1 MQKEKQY
8 LVREVCYQIYLS
20 NWMSKKKPMSKDRYW
35 DIDNKTSVT
44 VTDSM
49 KERIKR
55 AKEQYKKEKWQKIS
69 HKGIIQEAE
78 NKNIMALVKSRSPAP
93 LSRFKGLTG
102 SSQLFKAN
110 M

>member
-1 MQKEKQY
+1 MTWAEFRIRLFAYKRMQKEKHY

-44 VTDSM
+44 VTDSI

-55 AKEQYKKEKWQKIS
+55 AQEQYKKEKWQKS
-69 HKGIIQEAE
+69 
-78 NKNIMALVKSRSPAP
+78 
-93 LSRFKGLTG
+93 
-102 SSQLFKAN
+102 
-110 M
+110 